1 MQAVSAEKAVTK
13 SRPVPSNSRNSRA
26 KVNTY
31 TEQNPHTA
39 STTRSPTGLLPNLTG
54 NTPLVCSSRLISRT
68 PCLNTR
74 TTRITFMP
82 PPVEPAQAPTKLA
95 YSSMNGSTE
104 GQEAKSVTVKPEVV
118 AMESVVNAAKR
129 NDTETTTTCEQ
140 LSNVTQMMY

>member
-1 MQAVSAEKAVTK
+1 MQAASAENAVTK
-13 SRPVPSNSRNSRA
+13 SIPVPSSSRNSTA
-26 KVNTY
+26 KANTY

-39 STTRSPTGLLPNLTG
+39 STTRSPTGLLPSLTG

-68 PCLNTR
+68 PCLNTS

-104 GQEAKSVTVKPEVV
+104 GQEAKSVTVKPVVV
-118 AMESVVNAAKR
+118 AMDTVWKAAKR
-129 NDTETTTTCEQ
+129 SDEAT
-140 LSNVTQMMY
+140 S